1 MLSGETFFSEKSLGS
16 EGKHLEEQPRK
27 ETPEESEEF
36 IKKIVEIIRTRKQ
49 EEVEKQ
55 RAEEIK
61 EGEEALE
68 EEPIPFPGNLR
79 RIIERLPEKSRA
91 RIETLWRELAKEAM
105 KSAED
110 IGERYLVEQIMKN
123 LDWADNRFGGT
134 LPSKDLTEFVVVQEL
149 DRLFSNSPETEDF
162 KKVAC
167 LMLDLNI
174 LKQINDI
181 PKDHAKGD
189 IYLGRVFKIFSDS
202 ELTEDI
208 KKETGIKEIIPAAVG
223 GDEFTIVL
231 TADFDLSAPVE
242 KLGDNSTVDYVIKRY
257 QEAVESLD
265 ISDLVNFENP
275 LIKERIREIYGE
287 GVETPEGFKM
297 FSTIAG
303 GGATLWEG
311 ITNLTEKEI
320 EGKSYLS
327 SLELVKGG
335 AYREADSRMYVN
347 KANMKKKWIG
357 SEDPKERFYGL
368 ISSRTEEEVRLKREV
383 NKESRRAE
391 IARTALETSTKNL
404 TEALHDVTEESPLKA
419 TIEQELKRM
428 RAALESLTEAA

>member
-91 RIETLWRELAKEAM
+91 RIETLWREIAKEAM

-257 QEAVESLD
+257 
-265 ISDLVNFENP
+265 
-275 LIKERIREIYGE
+275 
-287 GVETPEGFKM
+287 
-297 FSTIAG
+297 
-303 GGATLWEG
+303 
-311 ITNLTEKEI
+311 
-320 EGKSYLS
+320 
-327 SLELVKGG
+327 
-335 AYREADSRMYVN
+335 
-347 KANMKKKWIG
+347 
-357 SEDPKERFYGL
+357 
-368 ISSRTEEEVRLKREV
+368 
-383 NKESRRAE
+383 
-391 IARTALETSTKNL
+391 
-404 TEALHDVTEESPLKA
+404 
-419 TIEQELKRM
+419 
-428 RAALESLTEAA
+428 